1 MHSVAH
7 LLIWIP
13 SVSSVCLK
21 LSKLNVVR
29 EQLQLICGE
38 IVVFCC
44 SCQYS
49 VLRQLEPIEVL
60 ICEQSRMNLVPLKGK
75 WKSGNLC
82 TIWFINH
89 MEESADAY
97 CSINMNA
104 QSLSLTYIK
113 FFFYSSGLWL
123 LSWNV
128 VLRSQC
134 FYKIVKKKKKKVHFS
149 LILKLWKLFFIYHI
163 YVLFFITLICSSMG
177 HIQHCIC

>member
-134 FYKIVKKKKKKVHFS
+134 FYKIVKKKKKKSIFHWYSNYGNYFLYTTFMS
-149 LILKLWKLFFIYHI
+149 YFLLL
-163 YVLFFITLICSSMG
+163 
-177 HIQHCIC
+177 